1 MLRSMKLSWLLLFLF
16 LLPAH
21 AEIYRWVDPAGNV
34 VYSDEPHPDAE
45 TVDLPASTT
54 YTPVEESEP
63 DILKLSP
70 DDDGDDADT
79 LDYALR
85 IIAPADDESIW
96 VNNGNVTVSMVVEPA
111 LDAERGDQVLLQIDG
126 VETGPAQAST
136 TFQLESLSRGTHTL
150 SASVVTVDGS
160 VITTSE
166 PVTFHL
172 HRTSV
177 LNNPS
182 SNPAPT
188 PSPANSTN

>member
-1 MLRSMKLSWLLLFLF
+1 MLRIMKLLWLLLFLF

-21 AEIYRWVDPAGNV
+21 AEIYRWVDANGNV

-45 TVDLPASTT
+45 TIDLPASTT

-63 DILKLSP
+63 DILTLSP
-70 DDDGDDADT
+70 DDEDNEEDAF
-79 LDYALR
+79 DYELR

-96 VNNGNVTVSMVVEPA
+96 VNNGNVTVSMVVEPG
-111 LDAERGDQVLLQIDG
+111 LDAERGDLVLLKIDG
-126 VETGPAQAST
+126 AETGPAQAST
-136 TFQLESLSRGTHTL
+136 TFQLETLSRGTHTL
-150 SASVVTVDGS
+150 SASVIAADGS
-160 VITTSE
+160 VISTSE

-177 LNNPS
+177 LNNSPS

-188 PSPANSTN
+188 PTNNNN

>member
-1 MLRSMKLSWLLLFLF
+1 MLQSMKLSWLLLYLF

-21 AEIYRWVDPAGNV
+21 AEIYRWVDAAGNV

-45 TVDLPASTT
+45 MVDLPASTT

-70 DDDGDDADT
+70 DDGDDADAF
-79 LDYALR
+79 DYALR

-136 TFQLESLSRGTHTL
+136 TFQLENLSRGTHTL

-160 VITTSE
+160 IITTSE

-177 LNNPS
+177 LNNS
-182 SNPAPT
+182 SPNPAPG